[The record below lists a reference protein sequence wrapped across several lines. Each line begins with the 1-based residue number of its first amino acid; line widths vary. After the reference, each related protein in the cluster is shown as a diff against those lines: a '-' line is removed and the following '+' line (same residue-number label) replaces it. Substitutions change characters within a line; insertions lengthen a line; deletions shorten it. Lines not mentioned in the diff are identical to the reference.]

1 MFGSLSGSTADSSP
15 HPGGR
20 QLRGSPG
27 LGPLTRWLPLFPR
40 APPSGPEKKVDVQQ
54 VWQLLM
60 TADRKDYERLCIK
73 YGIVDFRGMLRKLQQ
88 MRKEREGRLA
98 QVRRPQWGREGP
110 RTRTPSP
117 GPGFE
122 TRLRYGIGG
131 FGEVRAAGTRVSSS
145 HLPRGPLRGAMR
157 QRP

>member
-1 MFGSLSGSTADSSP
+1 MD
-15 HPGGR
+15 
-20 QLRGSPG
+20 LRMM
-27 LGPLTRWLPLFPR
+27 LKKR

-98 QVRRPQWGREGP
+98 QYLNSVSNLRHIRVTKDGIATFDLELDLKDPESKIYLYKVRLEGP
-110 RTRTPSP
+110 LTGEDSGWATA
-117 GPGFE
+117 GPGG
-122 TRLRYGIGG
+122 RNCGSPASPCGNSQSPQ
-131 FGEVRAAGTRVSSS
+131 VV
-145 HLPRGPLRGAMR
+145 GPVPHSA
-157 QRP
+157 